1 MHFSAAASAF
11 ARSQPVTIE
20 PAASLRAACRTMD
33 EHDIGALVV
42 MEGQRVAGV
51 VSVRDVAHAV
61 SMSADLDDARVAAWM
76 TSPAITAR
84 PTDPILDVTYLMLDT
99 GIRHVPLV
107 DEHGTV
113 AGMVSLRD
121 IERPL
126 LEQALT
132 PAGLGSAGPL
142 RLRADPPSASAVGLQ
157 HPLVGDTVLM
167 VQDAA
172 DDPVGIDPELDEAV
186 P

>member
-1 MHFSAAASAF
+1 MQFSAAASAF
-11 ARSQPVTIE
+11 ARLPLVTVE
-20 PAASLRAACRTMD
+20 PDHTLREACRIMD

-42 MEGQRVAGV
+42 VHGHRVVGV
-51 VSVRDVAHAV
+51 VSERDVAHAV
-61 SMSADLDDARVAAWM
+61 SMSADLDDARVATWM

-84 PTDPILDVTYLMLDT
+84 PTDAVLDVAYLMLDA

-113 AGMVSLRD
+113 TGMLSLRD

-132 PAGLGSAGPL
+132 PAPGT
-142 RLRADPPSASAVGLQ
+142 ASSS
-157 HPLVGDTVLM
+157 
-167 VQDAA
+167 
-172 DDPVGIDPELDEAV
+172 
-186 P
+186 